1 MKFKLNRNALS
12 KSVSTNPRVVKVIR
26 EQVKQLVEEYV
37 EKNKQQM
44 VDEFENH
51 PVTKE
56 IDNGPEAANISNT
69 LGGEGNLFSYIG
81 FNDSDS
87 PTEIIKDILVND
99 VRVENKPTIQSV
111 GKDLKISFPIS
122 GPTLNEIESATPMP
136 FEGGRSWV
144 RGIEKG
150 ISGFSY
156 YIFKKYLKGSRSG
169 TGLQTESEIRTGS
182 FKPTT
187 YMSAILKKFY
197 SKVNAK
203 FNI

>member
-1 MKFKLNRNALS
+1 MRFKLNKNQLS
-12 KSVSTNPRVVKVIR
+12 KSISTNPRVVKIIR
-26 EQVKQLVEEYV
+26 EQVKDLVEEYV
-37 EKNKQQM
+37 ERNKQEM
-44 VDEFENH
+44 INEFEDH

-56 IDNGPEAANISNT
+56 IKSGPEAANISNT

-81 FNDSDS
+81 FNDGSN
-87 PTEIIKDILVND
+87 PTEIIKDILAND
-99 VRVENKPTIQSV
+99 VRVENKPTIESV

-122 GPTLNEIESATPMP
+122 GPTINEIESATPMP

-169 TGLQTESEIRTGS
+169 TGLQTESEIRTGT
-182 FKPTT
+182 FKPTP
-187 YMSAILKKFY
+187 YLSSILKRFY

-203 FNI
+203 FRV

>member
-1 MKFKLNRNALS
+1 MRLKLNKNQLS
-12 KSVSTNPRVVKVIR
+12 KSISNNPRVVKIIR
-26 EQVKQLVEEYV
+26 EQVKDLVEEYV

-44 VDEFENH
+44 INEFENH

-56 IDNGPEAANISNT
+56 IEAGPEASNISNT

-81 FNDSDS
+81 FNDGSN
-87 PTEIIKDILVND
+87 PTEIIKDILAND
-99 VRVENKPTIQSV
+99 VRVDNKPTITAT

-122 GPTLNEIESATPMP
+122 GPTLNEIESVTPMP

-169 TGLQTESEIRTGS
+169 TGLQTESEIRPGS
-182 FKPTT
+182 FKPTS
-187 YMSAILKKFY
+187 YMSTILKKFY

-203 FNI
+203 FNV